1 MARTLHR
8 NNFSKESVITWVT
21 DSSHYDFSLP
31 RHNSPACPVVHKYIA
46 GLKTLPSAPAHG
58 TEPVPAAESIALTLL
73 GGPVVHISD
82 TNDWRN
88 MALGVSKKPA
98 LVIPLYVTAKDF
110 LTKWRVRDAQF
121 PLDFKRTW
129 EPNLILFLYR
139 SRSRSTKETTERMLE
154 SSSGLKVLA
163 IARGNTRCVCGK
175 MQKSFGSGPSHL
187 PFTGTLPHSLQGKF
201 KVQIL
206 FYRSLLSPDRG
217 AVSLTVV
224 FHHYLQDSVAPGPS
238 TESQKALTLDLSK
251 LC

>member
-1 MARTLHR
+1 MWLRADSGVQYFTARTLHR

-46 GLKTLPSAPAHG
+46 GLKTLSSAPAHG

-73 GGPVVHISD
+73 VDSVVHKSD

-98 LVIPLYVTAKDF
+98 LVIPLYVTARDF
-110 LTKWRVRDAQF
+110 LTKRRVRDAQF

-163 IARGNTRCVCGK
+163 IARGNTRCMRVVRCRRVLVPAHHT
-175 MQKSFGSGPSHL
+175 FL
-187 PFTGTLPHSLQGKF
+187 LQ
-201 KVQIL
+201 V
-206 FYRSLLSPDRG
+206 
-217 AVSLTVV
+217 
-224 FHHYLQDSVAPGPS
+224 HYLTAYKGSSRCRSCS
-238 TESQKALTLDLSK
+238 TDPCWVLTEEQSHWLWCFITISRTV
-251 LC
+251 